1 MKKDG
6 ATTIVKPSAS
16 VVHKITPIAHKASLL
31 ADLLDG
37 CSVVSHVDV
46 SLLSWLYC
54 QR

>member
-16 VVHKITPIAHKASLL
+16 VVHKITPIAHKAILL

-37 CSVVSHVDV
+37 CSVESPMLM
-46 SLLSWLYC
+46 SAC
-54 QR
+54 